1 MSPCVVLPLK
11 TIIFGTNPFDA
22 KAFVRVVT
30 KDHRPFVLPKQL
42 YPRGPVPLRET
53 KALPLTAIRMVFVGN
68 SGTSHHRC
76 HSRSRLFE
84 AGGSEV
90 EAGGSFVEE
99 EDAEVEGVA
108 SMDPWKEAWAPIMGR
123 LVDRKIVSVVAVR
136 RGGAFEA
143 GDVGDPLEEVEEE
156 LFPLMVVVR
165 ASCLTMLEVATFII
179 EAAVILPSRDRSTYT
194 GIVFRDL
201 GLPPYLLVKETGV

>member
-1 MSPCVVLPLK
+1 M
-11 TIIFGTNPFDA
+11 
-22 KAFVRVVT
+22 
-30 KDHRPFVLPKQL
+30 
-42 YPRGPVPLRET
+42 
-53 KALPLTAIRMVFVGN
+53 
-68 SGTSHHRC
+68 
-76 HSRSRLFE
+76 
-84 AGGSEV
+84 